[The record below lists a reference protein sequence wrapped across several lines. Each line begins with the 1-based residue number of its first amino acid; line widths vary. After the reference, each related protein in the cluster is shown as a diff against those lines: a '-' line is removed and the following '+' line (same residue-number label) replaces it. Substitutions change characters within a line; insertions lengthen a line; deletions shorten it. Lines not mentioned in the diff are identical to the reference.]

1 MSKKRSFAAV
11 THTSVALLEE
21 RKNFANV
28 LCCVCG
34 VSMQPTASG
43 TCLDCLKNQVD
54 ITQEICRQS
63 TVTYC
68 RECGRYQKP
77 GHSWVVCELES
88 RELLAVCLK
97 KVKGL
102 EASRVKLVDAG
113 FIWTEPNSKRLK
125 LKLTVQKEVSNG
137 AIMQQSMVVELI
149 VHHMQCEDCQRTYTP
164 HVWNAIAQVRQKT
177 EHKRT
182 FFFLEQLI
190 LKHNM
195 HEKVVSIKNRTDGL
209 DFHFG
214 HRSHAQRFVD
224 FVGEL
229 FPTKIKLSKHLV
241 SHDSNN
247 NTYNYKYA
255 FQVDICPVCKDDLVY
270 LPREVR
276 TKYGGLSE
284 VVLCTKVSTTVHLFD
299 PATGKSVQVPT
310 VEYWKSPFES
320 IANRKHLTEWMV
332 MNVDENS
339 MSDTAMV
346 EIVRSDEVGMPD
358 ASKFIRAASTRMPLT
373 CGDLLLCYDFN
384 TINFSG
390 ADEVKTNLD
399 VVVVRKTAGS
409 GRNVTSRPW
418 VLKTL
423 VKHNDDKE
431 EAINNK
437 MGNDDEIEDFK
448 RELEDDPEMR
458 REINMYRK
466 PRFHALAADPTVD
479 LSELLEGLTLND
491 KEDTI

>member
-1 MSKKRSFAAV
+1 MSKKRGFSAL
-11 THTSVALLEE
+11 THTSAALLEE

-34 VSMQPTASG
+34 ISMQPTPSG

-54 ITQEICRQS
+54 ITQDICRQG
-63 TVTYC
+63 TVTFC
-68 RECGRYQKP
+68 RECNRYQKP
-77 GHSWVVCELES
+77 GGSWCVCELES

-102 EASRVKLVDAG
+102 ESNGVKLVDAG

-125 LKLTVQKEVSNG
+125 LKLTVQKEVVNG
-137 AIMQQSMVVELI
+137 AVMQQSLVIELI
-149 VHHMQCEDCQRTYTP
+149 VHYMQCEDCQRTYTP

-190 LKHNM
+190 LKHNA

-214 HRSHAQRFVD
+214 HRMHAQRFVD
-224 FVGEL
+224 FVSNL
-229 FPTKIKLSKHLV
+229 FPTKMKLSKHLV

-255 FQVDICPVCKDDLVY
+255 FQLDICPVCKDDLVF
-270 LPREVR
+270 LPKEMRS
-276 TKYGGLSE
+276 KFGGLPE
-284 VVLCTKVSTTVHLFD
+284 IMLCTKVSTTVHLFD
-299 PATGKSVQVPT
+299 PATGKSVQVPA
-310 VEYWKSPFES
+310 VEYWKYPFES
-320 IANRKHLTEWMV
+320 ICNRKHLSEWLV
-332 MNVDENS
+332 LNVEDGP
-339 MSDTAMV
+339 DGMV
-346 EIVRSDEVGMPD
+346 EIAKSNEVGISSRFIRQS
-358 ASKFIRAASTRMPLT
+358 ASKFPLF
-373 CGDLLLCYDFN
+373 CGDLLLCYDLQ
-384 TINFSG
+384 TINLSG
-390 ADEVKTNLD
+390 SDETVNVGNVE
-399 VVVVRKTAGS
+399 VVVVRKTAGA
-409 GRNVTSRPW
+409 GRNASARPW

-437 MGNDDEIEDFK
+437 MGDDNEVEDFK

-458 REINMYRK
+458 REINIYRK
-466 PRFHALAADPTVD
+466 PKFAVMETEEAPVVD
-479 LSELLEGLTLND
+479 LSEMLEGLTLND
-491 KEDTI
+491 KEDTL